1 MYFFF
6 FLPNTLII
14 NFDLSLSSSCTN
26 AWGTDN
32 KISLSRKKIYIFQ
45 VGYPTAL
52 DVFIIICFVT
62 VFAALVEF
70 AILNFFD
77 TLVRRIKK
85 KDKER
90 KTILTF
96 MQQLNPDARMKTMT
110 RRPQS
115 AQSQNE
121 QNDGLGG
128 DGIGEDLD
136 ENLLTPD
143 EEESFTVIPR
153 KAIFCFFRSFLRK
166 IRLEISIKTSF

>member
-1 MYFFF
+1 M
-6 FLPNTLII
+6 
-14 NFDLSLSSSCTN
+14 
-26 AWGTDN
+26 
-32 KISLSRKKIYIFQ
+32 
-45 VGYPTAL
+45 
-52 DVFIIICFVT
+52 T

-143 EEESFTVIPR
+143 EEESPTVIPR
-153 KAIFCFFRSFLRK
+153 KAIFSFFLEFLFFFSSNEGQVVK
-166 IRLEISIKTSF
+166 PF

>member
-1 MYFFF
+1 M
-6 FLPNTLII
+6 
-14 NFDLSLSSSCTN
+14 
-26 AWGTDN
+26 
-32 KISLSRKKIYIFQ
+32 
-45 VGYPTAL
+45 
-52 DVFIIICFVT
+52 T

-121 QNDGLGG
+121 QDDGLGG

-153 KAIFCFFRSFLRK
+153 NAFLRFQFILRK
-166 IRLEISIKTSF
+166 MKAKVRKVFLGDTERFQYMYPFHLIVKLF